1 MSDVPVLALM
11 FFAVFSLGGFF
22 FALAET
28 SLLTLSKRQVRKLS
42 ECGARGG
49 QRVARLLDRPRDL
62 LATIVLG
69 NTVANAGLVSA
80 GVWMVLH
87 DDWHAVWTLV
97 VVLVLILVSGE
108 VIPKTLAVRS
118 QEFWAVRVS
127 GPMQFL
133 MAATKPVREAAVK
146 ITDWVVRA
154 LRVRGPVVP
163 QETSEAEYTEL
174 IELGAQQGALAESEK
189 EIILQILSLDRRT
202 ARDVMKPR
210 AQMNALP
217 DDLSKDEM
225 IAAARRFKHRR
236 LPLYDGSPDTIV
248 GVLNTRKLLLE
259 PEADLAESIE
269 FPSFVPETINL
280 LQLLRRLQQQQ
291 RGLAIVLDE
300 YGSTAGLVT
309 IEDILGSVIGRIRGE
324 GEPEGFVFE
333 RLGDS
338 RWRVKG
344 TMRIDDFR
352 REYPEIEEVPGIETM
367 GGLLVALAE
376 VVPPVGYSVQF
387 GSVRLT
393 ATAVDDRRVREL
405 IVEATPKGG
414 EKTK

>member
-1 MSDVPVLALM
+1 MTEMPILALVC
-11 FFAVFSLGGFF
+11 FVLFSCAGFF

-28 SLLTLSKRQVRKLS
+28 SLFTLGKRQVAHLT
-42 ECGARGG
+42 EVCGARGG
-49 QRVARLLDRPRDL
+49 RVAKLLERPRDL

-69 NTVANAGLVSA
+69 NTVANAGLVSL
-80 GVWMVLH
+80 GVWMILHHGWSELITLPGVL
-87 DDWHAVWTLV
+87 L
-97 VVLVLILVSGE
+97 LILVVGE
-108 VIPKTLAVRS
+108 VVPKSLAVRG
-118 QEFWAVRVS
+118 QEFWAVRVAV
-127 GPMQFL
+127 PMQFF
-133 MAATKPVREAAVK
+133 MAVTRPIRRAAVWV
-146 ITDWVVRA
+146 TDWLVRTLPA
-154 LRVRGPVVP
+154 AAVTAP

-174 IELGAQQGALAESEK
+174 IELGAQQGALAESEE
-189 EIILQILSLDRRT
+189 EIILQIISLDRRM

-217 DDLSKDEM
+217 DDLPKEEM
-225 IAAARRFKHRR
+225 IATARRFKHRR

-309 IEDILGSVIGRIRGE
+309 IEDILGSMIGRIRGE

-333 RLGDS
+333 RIGKN
-338 RWRVKG
+338 RWRVNG
-344 TMRIDDFR
+344 TMRMDDFR
-352 REYPEIEEVPGIETM
+352 REYAYLGDIAGVETM
-367 GGLLVALAE
+367 GGLLLALAG
-376 VVPPVGYSVQF
+376 VVPPAGYSVQF
-387 GSVRLT
+387 GSLKLT
-393 ATAVDDRRVREL
+393 ATIVDDRRVREL
-405 IVEATPKGG
+405 LVEVVPKGG
-414 EKTK
+414 DKAR